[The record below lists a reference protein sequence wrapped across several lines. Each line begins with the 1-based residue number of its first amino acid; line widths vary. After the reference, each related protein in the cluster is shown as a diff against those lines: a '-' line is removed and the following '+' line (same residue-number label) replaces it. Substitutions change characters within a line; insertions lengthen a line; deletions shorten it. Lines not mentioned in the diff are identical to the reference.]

1 MKILLDEKS
10 SGLGRCKDRKCEDTF
25 KAVAE
30 TLRTSTFLKV
40 YEDGKKISRV
50 TELAKPDEVIKQLEV
65 KTIVTSPLEYCVK
78 VELLWLCKFFVNYY
92 AVQRFCFG

>member
-1 MKILLDEKS
+1 MNNYS
-10 SGLGRCKDRKCEDTF
+10 SGLGRCKDRNVSEDTF

-92 AVQRFCFG
+92 AVQRICFG